1 MTSQLLPLGWAVLG
15 AGLGW
20 GVGRLCLGLE
30 RWTGLVRE
38 PEAGERM
45 GPTWLERWALP
56 VLGAATFALFAARQ
70 GLTTALLI
78 HSLWLLVML
87 QVLIF
92 DLKHRLILDAVTFPT
107 LVGALVLA
115 HWSPPVTLD
124 ASMLGALFGGGV
136 LLPLAVISDLLHGGR
151 GFGWGDVK
159 LGMVIGAVT
168 GLNFASGDLF
178 TLQALLAGA
187 LIGGVVSVALLATRR
202 RGLRDGV
209 PYGPFLAVGAV
220 ITLLFM

>member
-1 MTSQLLPLGWAVLG
+1 MSHLLVVGWAVAG

-20 GVGRLCLGLE
+20 GVGRLCLRLE
-30 RWTGLVRE
+30 HWTGLVRE
-38 PEAGERM
+38 PEVGERM

-56 VLGAATFALFAARQ
+56 VLGAATFALFAWRQ
-70 GLTTALLI
+70 GLTAALLI

-87 QVLIF
+87 QVLAF
-92 DLKHRLILDAVTFPT
+92 DLKHRLILDGVTFPA
-107 LVGALVLA
+107 LVGALLLA
-115 HWSPPVTLD
+115 HWSPQLTLA
-124 ASMLGALFGGGV
+124 ASMLGAIFGGGV
-136 LLPLAVISDLLHGGR
+136 LLPLAVVSDRLHGGR

-168 GLNFASGDLF
+168 GLNFGIGDLF
-178 TLQALLAGA
+178 ALEALLAGA

-209 PYGPFLAVGAV
+209 PYGPFLAVGAIV
-220 ITLLFM
+220 TLLVM